1 MNLIHNAQKIAAG
14 PTSKLLRRM
23 GFAGFSFFFIKGM
36 LWLLIPILAHSAM
49 SN

>member
-14 PTSKLLRRM
+14 PASTLLRRM

-36 LWLLIPILAHSAM
+36 LWLLVPILASSFL